1 MNLFL
6 SLMLFSRRKAR
17 SHRFVGSL
25 SVSKQWGYA
34 VVTTNKETSFSF
46 PIAVTDVF
54 GGWVTRNA
62 SVADN
67 IASIR
72 SLRSSEITLIT
83 NQVSSQTSWYFV
95 VIGRL

>member
-1 MNLFL
+1 MPSIFPHCTL
-6 SLMLFSRRKAR
+6 
-17 SHRFVGSL
+17 
-25 SVSKQWGYA
+25 QWGYA
-34 VVTTNKETSFSF
+34 VVTTNKETSFSL
-46 PIAVTDVF
+46 PIAVNELF

-72 SLRSSEITLIT
+72 SLRSSEIILIT

-95 VIGRL
+95 VIGR